1 MNMADKKNKQGF
13 DTRAIH
19 AGQEPD
25 PTTGAIMTPIYTS
38 STYVQESPGVHKGYD
53 YSRSINPTRKALEVC
68 IADLE
73 GSSFGYAFS
82 SGMAACS
89 TVLEVLNSGD
99 HVLAMDDLYG
109 GTYRLFEDVRK
120 RSAGLE
126 FTFSDLSDLST
137 LKSSIT
143 SNTKMIW
150 VETPTNPLLKIVDLL
165 EIAKFAKENN
175 LISVCDNTFCS
186 PYVQNPLELGF
197 DIVVHSATKYLNGHS
212 DLIGGVV
219 ICSNQRPELADQ
231 ILFLQN
237 AVGSIMSPFD
247 SFLLLRSL
255 KTLAVRM
262 ERHCENA
269 MKIASFLENHKA
281 IEKVIYPGLK
291 SHPHH
296 ELASKQ
302 MQGYG
307 GMITLILK
315 GGLDSAK
322 SFLER
327 TEIFSLAESLGGVES
342 LIEHPAIMTHASIP
356 PEIREEIGIS
366 DGLVRLSVGI
376 ESLDDLIQDLEVS
389 LKGLG

>member
-1 MNMADKKNKQGF
+1 MADKKNKQGF

-25 PTTGAIMTPIYTS
+25 PTTGAIMTPIYAS

-68 IADLE
+68 VSDLE

>member
-1 MNMADKKNKQGF
+1 MTHTYDEKILF
-13 DTRAIH
+13 L
-19 AGQEPD
+19 
-25 PTTGAIMTPIYTS
+25 GA
-38 STYVQESPGVHKGYD
+38 
-53 YSRSINPTRKALEVC
+53 NLE
-68 IADLE
+68 
-73 GSSFGYAFS
+73 
-82 SGMAACS
+82 
-89 TVLEVLNSGD
+89 LNSGD

-126 FTFSDLSDLST
+126 FTFSDLSDLSN
-137 LKSSIT
+137 LKSAIKP
-143 SNTKMIW
+143 NTKMIW
-150 VETPTNPLLKIVDLL
+150 VESPTNPLLKIVDLEEL
-165 EIAKFAKENN
+165 AQFAKQNN

-219 ICSNQRPELADQ
+219 VCSNQKPELADEILYLQ
-231 ILFLQN
+231 I
-237 AVGSIMSPFD
+237 AVGAIMNPFD

-269 MKIASFLENHKA
+269 MEIASYLENQKA
-281 IEKVIYPGLK
+281 IEKIIYPGLK

-296 ELASKQ
+296 DIANKQ
-302 MQGYG
+302 MKGYG
-307 GMITLILK
+307 GMLTLILK

-322 SFLER
+322 TFLER

-342 LIEHPAIMTHASIP
+342 LIEHPAIMTHASVP
-356 PEIREEIGIS
+356 PEIREQLGIG

>member
-1 MNMADKKNKQGF
+1 MADKKNKQGF

-356 PEIREEIGIS
+356 PELREEIGIS

-376 ESLDDLIQDLEVS
+376 ESLDDLIQDLESS

>member
-1 MNMADKKNKQGF
+1 MVDKKNKQGF

-53 YSRSINPTRKALEVC
+53 YSRSINPTRKALEAC

-89 TVLEVLNSGD
+89 TVLEVINAGD

-126 FTFSDLSDLST
+126 FTFSDLSDLSN
-137 LKSSIT
+137 LKSSIQ

-150 VETPTNPLLKIVDLL
+150 VETPTNPLLKIVDLE

-186 PYVQNPLELGF
+186 PYIQNPLELGF

-219 ICSNQRPELADQ
+219 VCSNRKPELADQ
-231 ILFLQN
+231 VLYLQN

-255 KTLAVRM
+255 KTLGVRM
-262 ERHCENA
+262 EKHCENA
-269 MKIASFLENHKA
+269 MKIASYLDTHKA

-291 SHPHH
+291 SHPHY
-296 ELASKQ
+296 EIANKQ

-315 GGLDSAK
+315 DGLDSAK
-322 SFLER
+322 IFLER
-327 TEIFSLAESLGGVES
+327 TELFSLAESLGGVES

-376 ESLDDLIQDLEVS
+376 ESLEDLIQDLEAS